1 LQVSSVHRSAWSAL
15 RSRRTAR
22 HRDQPQP
29 LTVLNLR
36 LVVSA
41 RELGV
46 PPRCLKRGSALLG
59 RTHPLVD
66 AIEAADPSAAEAA
79 TSVHVAA
86 AAVAALD
93 NLKNR

>member
-1 LQVSSVHRSAWSAL
+1 LYLHVNWVF
-15 RSRRTAR
+15 
-22 HRDQPQP
+22 
-29 LTVLNLR
+29 R
-36 LVVSA
+36 LGASNGA
-41 RELGV
+41 AHSWAEHIR
-46 PPRCLKRGSALLG
+46 
-59 RTHPLVD
+59 LVD